1 MSTTR
6 QVFVGILTFMY
17 LSIVAILFFL
27 HSATLTILIFTL
39 LVPAVLFC
47 VDTNFMAHSIALLNV
62 WDENKKKFDG
72 KKTAACSLT
81 VTI

>member
-27 HSATLTILIFTL
+27 HCNFSFNITATLTILMFTL
-39 LVPAVLFC
+39 LVRAVLFC
-47 VDTNFMAHSIALLNV
+47 VDTNLLDTNL
-62 WDENKKKFDG
+62 KYDG
-72 KKTAACSLT
+72 KKTAACSVT